1 MLNED
6 HKLCES
12 MKSLDIITGQDIL
25 ALQETV
31 VKIFEMIEE
40 IIKTDEQR
48 VEIQR
53 QDLTLLVY
61 VRGREDLSRVLVN

>member
-1 MLNED
+1 M
-6 HKLCES
+6 KLLE
-12 MKSLDIITGQDIL
+12 IITGQDIL
-25 ALQETV
+25 ALQKTV

-53 QDLTLLVY
+53 QDLALPVY
-61 VRGREDLSRVLVN
+61 VRGREDLSKVLVN